1 MANNLKKLK
10 KLGGDK
16 AIAGLAGAAAMAA
29 GSEAYAQIIVR
40 PPPANLPNAASP
52 ASNPATGNI
61 PWDFDGDSVAD
72 FGFAVRNPQ
81 SATQV
86 KWQANIFNLVLNNGA
101 DGYLGPY
108 GINYA
113 VRLSAGAVIGAA
125 PPAGYRMQA
134 SVPNPA
140 QAGTWRPP
148 TGTAGTQIT
157 LGSNYGGLLYG
168 GFTNL
173 AGTEARGFLGVRFL
187 IGGQMK
193 YGWIDVGVRPA
204 TTAAGSG
211 GIFFYGAAYE
221 SSGGPIAAGAI
232 PEPGTLAMLAL
243 GAAGILGR
251 RRKA

>member
-40 PPPANLPNAASP
+40 PPPPNLPNAASP
-52 ASNPATGNI
+52 ATNPATGNI
-61 PWDFDGDSVAD
+61 PWDFDGDSVND
-72 FGFAVRNPQ
+72 FGFQFRNPQ

-86 KWQANIFNLVLNNGA
+86 KWQANIFNLVLNNGT
-101 DGYLGPY
+101 DGYVGPY
-108 GINYA
+108 ILYA
-113 VRLSAGAVIGAA
+113 VRLSAGAVIGGTA
-125 PPAGYRMQA
+125 PAGYRMQA
-134 SVPNPA
+134 STPIPA
-140 QAGTWRPP
+140 QAGSWQPAA
-148 TGTAGTQIT
+148 GTAGTQVT
-157 LGSNYGGLLYG
+157 LGSRYGNLLYG